1 MAGGLKEFLL
11 RGNVV
16 DLAVGVI
23 IGASFGKVVDAL
35 VKSLITPLIAAIGG
49 QPDFSALSFTINNS
63 KFTYGEFINAM
74 ISFIIIAA
82 VVYYFVVLPINT
94 LVERSKKAESVAAP
108 TTRPCPECLS
118 DIPLAARKC
127 AFCGSE
133 VGAVAR

>member
-1 MAGGLKEFLL
+1 MAGGFKDFLL

-49 QPDFSALSFTINNS
+49 QPDFSALSFTVNNS
-63 KFTYGEFINAM
+63 KFAYGEFINAI
-74 ISFIIIAA
+74 ISFIIIAG
-82 VVYYFVVLPINT
+82 VVYYFVVLPINN
-94 LVERSKKAESVAAP
+94 LIERSKKGEVAAAV

-118 DIPLAARKC
+118 DIPIKAKKC
-127 AFCGSE
+127 AFCASQ
-133 VGAVAR
+133 VA

>member
-1 MAGGLKEFLL
+1 MAGGFKDFLL

-49 QPDFSALSFTINNS
+49 QPDFSALSFTVNNS
-63 KFTYGEFINAM
+63 KFTYGEFINAI
-74 ISFIIIAA
+74 ISFIIIAG
-82 VVYYFVVLPINT
+82 VVYYFVVLPINN
-94 LVERSKKAESVAAP
+94 LVERSKKGEAAAAP

-118 DIPLAARKC
+118 DIPLKAKRCPAC
-127 AFCGSE
+127 TSQ
-133 VGAVAR
+133 VA